1 MLAFDSR
8 KNTADYLRILLQ
20 AGADV
25 KSLDVY
31 ENTALHH
38 LVFWVMARSVK
49 SHGDHAFRLNWIWPT
64 YQTGESLDTDMEL
77 VNMMCAAGAGKSQEN
92 GDGHKPLDQAADW
105 ILSLTIMTVR
115 DIKREESVQR
125 LMQHFG
131 ITRLNYDNWEEL

>member
-38 LVFWVMARSVK
+38 LVFWVIARSVK
-49 SHGDHAFRLNWIWPT
+49 SHGDHARKFDRIWPT
-64 YQTGESLDTDMEL
+64 YQTGESLDKDMEL
-77 VNMMCAAGAGKSQEN
+77 VNMMMIAGADKKKEN
-92 GDGHKPLDQAADW
+92 ADGRKPLDQAADW
-105 ILSLTIMTVR
+105 ILTLTSMTLR
-115 DIKREESVQR
+115 QIKSVESV
-125 LMQHFG
+125 
-131 ITRLNYDNWEEL
+131 